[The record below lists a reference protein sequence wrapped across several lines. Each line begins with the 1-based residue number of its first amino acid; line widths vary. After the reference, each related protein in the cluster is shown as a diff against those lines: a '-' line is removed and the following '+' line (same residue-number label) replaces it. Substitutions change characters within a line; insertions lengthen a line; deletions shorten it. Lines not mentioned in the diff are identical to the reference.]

1 MAGPK
6 KKKFKIQHGW
16 HMLKNFKVIWVEVQ
30 LQKKKIFFFFLK
42 KKTKLTWL
50 EPKVG
55 IPEK

>member
-1 MAGPK
+1 MLK
-6 KKKFKIQHGW
+6 KILKLFELKSNYKKKF
-16 HMLKNFKVIWVEVQ
+16 
-30 LQKKKIFFFFLK
+30 FFFK